1 MNDHVPLRV
10 SVHRGRPNVMAAK
23 TVVRP
28 KLFPGK
34 AHIGIV
40 RDGRPRLG
48 SSFLFMVSFRFRQQI
63 PGGAREEEKPSR
75 QDTAKQDS
83 YHVPLSVRNPWPS
96 EEALRFDYAR
106 RLACPIR
113 RRLLLLCWD
122 LASNRGRWSNGF
134 PKDHRVHSER
144 HLGGPSGRSVRGS

>member
-23 TVVRP
+23 AVVRP

-34 AHIGIV
+34 AHIRIV
-40 RDGRPRLG
+40 RDAPLRRG
-48 SSFLFMVSFRFRQQI
+48 SSFLFMVSFRFGQQI

-83 YHVPLSVRNPWPS
+83 YHVPLRL
-96 EEALRFDYAR
+96 ETHR
-106 RLACPIR
+106 RLKKQRVSIT
-113 RRLLLLCWD
+113 
-122 LASNRGRWSNGF
+122 LAVWLVPFVGGF
-134 PKDHRVHSER
+134 YYCA
-144 HLGGPSGRSVRGS
+144 GT